1 MNCRDVRENLIELL
15 TEGQADP
22 AVAAHVRE
30 CGNCERELDSLRK
43 TMALLDEWEAPE
55 PNPYFLTR
63 LQAHVREARG
73 TQPEGWLVWLR
84 QPWLATALAAVLVI
98 GSGVYLGFRIPE
110 PTPPASP
117 NGVAAVTDLET
128 LDKNHDLYV
137 NSGLLD
143 ELSGAANDDLE

>member
-15 TEGQADP
+15 AEGQADP
-22 AVAAHVRE
+22 AVAAHVKE
-30 CGNCERELDSLRK
+30 CGHCERELDSLRQ

-55 PNPYFLTR
+55 PTPYFLTR

-73 TQPEGWLVWLR
+73 KQPEGWLLWIR

-98 GSGVYLGFRIPE
+98 GSGVYLGLLAPE
-110 PTPPASP
+110 PTPQPQP
-117 NGVAAVTDLET
+117 NGVAAVTDLDT
-128 LDKNHDLYV
+128 LDRNHDLYV

-143 ELSGAANDDLE
+143 ELSGASADDIE